1 MKFPITRA
9 DSWSRYQ
16 GSTMSR
22 NRWVSDGRSDNK
34 VCRLKLVERA
44 HEDGPIFNFNRTH
57 RNSSRK
63 TQKLMAVGLSSYVF
77 IKMNPGRLSRMY
89 RVVEILTRGL
99 IEFLPAVLMLVSS
112 HPSTGRLKLGSFSS
126 SLGLFTGPV
135 YSALV
140 SYAYESLSE
149 RREI

>member
-1 MKFPITRA
+1 MKSPINRA

-22 NRWVSDGRSDNK
+22 NRWVSYDRSDNK

-44 HEDGPIFNFNRTH
+44 HEGGPNLNFNRTH

-63 TQKLMAVGLSSYVF
+63 TQKLMAVGLPSYVF

-89 RVVEILTRGL
+89 RAAEILTGGL
-99 IEFLPAVLMLVSS
+99 IKFLPAVSMLVSS
-112 HPSTGRLKLGSFSS
+112 HPSTGRLKLGSSSS
-126 SLGLFTGPV
+126 SLGLYIGPV
-135 YSALV
+135 YAALV